1 MAELAKKKTKTGN
14 SVMADLEENGGG
26 LQMKELKVPMLIEFD
41 QIGFTIFYW
50 KYYFKQSK
58 EQKK

>member
-1 MAELAKKKTKTGN
+1 M
-14 SVMADLEENGGG
+14 VDLEKNGGG
-26 LQMKELKVPMLIEFD
+26 LQMKGLKVSMLIEFD

-58 EQKK
+58 EQKQTGKYSVWFGLMKH